1 MDIELDLLYCCVC
14 LNTESLDDRD
24 FIQFNCCYQYIHKY
38 CFIMWICNPKYN
50 DIAVSLSCPL
60 CRANIEDINYLVSE
74 DELRREMEQTTY
86 YREDYIA
93 RIINK
98 YYRGAEVDT
107 VHAVQL
113 ETYANRA
120 IQRTQKCMIILCL
133 LSFFML
139 AILMVITKLIEV
151 KNGME

>member
-14 LNTESLDDRD
+14 LNTENLDDRD

-74 DELRREMEQTTY
+74 DELRREMQATTY

-93 RIINK
+93 RIITK
-98 YYRGAEVDT
+98 YYRNYQVET
-107 VHAVQL
+107 VNTVGVEMH
-113 ETYANRA
+113 ANRM
-120 IQRTQKCMIILCL
+120 IQRTKSCMIILCILSL
-133 LSFFML
+133 LM
-139 AILMVITKLIEV
+139 IVTLMVITKVMEI
-151 KNGME
+151 KNE